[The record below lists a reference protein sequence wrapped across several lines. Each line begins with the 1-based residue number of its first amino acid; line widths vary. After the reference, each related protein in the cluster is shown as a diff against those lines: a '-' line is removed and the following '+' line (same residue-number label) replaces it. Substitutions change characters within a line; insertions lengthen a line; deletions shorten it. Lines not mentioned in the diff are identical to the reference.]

1 MKILKSIRDISKSVN
16 ISDSFAM
23 FDAVFWFGDL
33 NYRVNGTRNMV
44 DSLLNRK
51 YEGCLE
57 IMLMNDQLSREM
69 KENQILKEFK
79 EPPIQFLPTYKF
91 NRRKTC
97 SCVKFMKCFRKS
109 SRKVHVDF
117 EENIYDTSKKQRIPS
132 WTDRILFSAIN
143 LVVTPVIYGSVM
155 EPQESDHKPV
165 FGVFTLKF
173 PGAK

>member
-57 IMLMNDQLSREM
+57 VDPYFE
-69 KENQILKEFK
+69 
-79 EPPIQFLPTYKF
+79 
-91 NRRKTC
+91 
-97 SCVKFMKCFRKS
+97 KS